1 MVKYVAC
8 VESISKLTVVN
19 IYGFS
24 DLMVQ
29 SFAAKTEELLNS
41 VITSWSIEKK
51 EGITS
56 FFGSLTSPKR
66 HPSFSYVFDDF
77 QQLNHDGT

>member
-8 VESISKLTVVN
+8 GESISKLTVVN

-29 SFAAKTEELLNS
+29 PFAAKTEELLNS
-41 VITSWSIEKK
+41 VITSWSIEKE

-56 FFGSLTSPKR
+56 FFGSSTSPKR
-66 HPSFSYVFDDF
+66 HTSLSYVFDDF